1 MSKTGGDPNIIAEN
15 VAAIAKQRAAAPR
28 FTPGQQ
34 VAVVNRPGAPTGDDN
49 LSYTG
54 VVVKVEHTTD
64 YGLVVTVRRD
74 NGETKRIVGTKVRP
88 LKSPRK

>member
-1 MSKTGGDPNIIAEN
+1 MSRTGGDPNIIAEN

-28 FTPGQQ
+28 FTPGQA

-49 LSYTG
+49 LVYTG
-54 VVVKVEHTTD
+54 VVVKAEQTD

-74 NGETKRIVGTKVRP
+74 NGETSRVVGLKVRA